1 MSTVPFTL
9 LGIDHDVIR
18 ARDIKTMMSFYLDV
32 LNCEIERKVPDIGL
46 YQLRAGRALIDLV
59 DMNST
64 LGAEGGAPPGAE
76 AHNMDHLCL
85 RIEPWKPEA
94 IFAHLKEHDVEAS
107 PVKPRNGA
115 EGKGSSIY
123 LDDPEGNRIEIKGP
137 AAAS

>member
-46 YQLRAGRALIDLV
+46 YQLRAGRALIDFV

-64 LGAEGGAPPGAE
+64 LGAEGGAPPGQKPIIWIICAFGL
-76 AHNMDHLCL
+76 NLGNQKQSL
-85 RIEPWKPEA
+85 RT
-94 IFAHLKEHDVEAS
+94 LK
-107 PVKPRNGA
+107 NTM
-115 EGKGSSIY
+115 
-123 LDDPEGNRIEIKGP
+123 
-137 AAAS
+137 

>member
-1 MSTVPFTL
+1 MNTAPYTL
-9 LGIDHDVIR
+9 LGIDHVVIR
-18 ARDIKTMMSFYLDV
+18 ARDIKTMMSFYLNV
-32 LNCEIERKVPDIGL
+32 LNCEIEREVPDIGL

-85 RIEPWKPEA
+85 RIEPWNPVA
-94 IFAHLKEHDVEAS
+94 IFAHLKTHGVEAS
-107 PVKPRNGA
+107 PVKARNGA
-115 EGKGSSIY
+115 EGEGPSIY

-137 AAAS
+137 ATSS